1 MNAGLLSDN
10 LWLSSREGLFNGE
23 IPVMP
28 PDNLHQNIVEFLR
41 HSRELGNFCTQNGW
55 IDDDSVEYE
64 VLEDWS
70 DWSDWSLIGVRFTEI
85 VMEGSGCVADRV
97 SCYGR
102 LRLRFDNNGYVET
115 AIID

>member
-1 MNAGLLSDN
+1 MAQPDSFHDN
-10 LWLSSREGLFNGE
+10 
-23 IPVMP
+23 V
-28 PDNLHQNIVEFLR
+28 VKFLR
-41 HSRELGNFCTQNGW
+41 RSRKLSKFCTQNGW

-64 VLEDWS
+64 VLEDR
-70 DWSDWSLIGVRFTEI
+70 SDWSLIGVRFTEI